1 MAQNLATKYSK
12 KVDERFSLLS
22 LTENVMNK
30 DYDWNGVD
38 TVVIYGVDTVA
49 MGDYKRAG
57 NNRYGTPDDLG
68 TTTQTMKLT
77 KDRAFTYVI
86 DKGNHIQS
94 EMVTEAGKALARQI
108 RERQVPE
115 VDMYRL
121 EKMVIA
127 AVANGA
133 TSNTALT
140 KNNAYEAFLAGTEW
154 MGDHKILNGYVAF
167 VTTKFYNLIKQDP
180 AFIKASDMGQKVAF
194 NGQVGEIDGCPI
206 IKVPSAYMPAKVPF
220 VIIHKSVMVSPKQL
234 AEHKTH
240 DNPPGIN
247 GWLTEGR
254 IIYDAFVRDQ
264 KKDGIYAHVEGIG
277 DLTATLVKGTS
288 GTAVATVGN
297 YNNNGHKLVYNVA
310 TTSSAK
316 LPGLGED
323 VTSYTDLVIGADIAA
338 TSTQSVVIVEA
349 DENGK
354 ALKGV
359 IAAAV
364 L

>member
-22 LTENVMNK
+22 LTEKVMNK
-30 DYDWNGVD
+30 DYEWNGVD
-38 TVVIYGVDTVA
+38 TVVVYGVDTVA
-49 MGDYKRAG
+49 MGDYKRGG

-86 DKGNHIQS
+86 DRGNHIQS
-94 EMVTEAGKALARQI
+94 EMVTESGKALARQV

-121 EKMVIA
+121 EKMVTA
-127 AVANGA
+127 AIENGA

-154 MGDHKILNGYVAF
+154 MGDHKILNDYVAF
-167 VTTKFYNLIKQDP
+167 VTTKYYNLIKQDP

-194 NGQVGEIDGCPI
+194 NGQVGEIDGCPV
-206 IKVPSAYMPAKVPF
+206 IKVPSSYMPAKVPF
-220 VIIHKSVMVSPKQL
+220 IIIHKSVMVSPKQL

-254 IIYDAFVRDQ
+254 IIYDAFIREQ
-264 KKDGIYAHVEGIG
+264 KKDGVYAHVEGIG
-277 DLTATLVKGTS
+277 DLTATLVKGTT
-288 GTAVATVGN
+288 GTAVETVGN
-297 YNNNGHKLVYNVA
+297 FNNNGHKLVYKVA

-316 LPGLGED
+316 LPELGED
-323 VTSYTDLVIGADIAA
+323 VTSYTDLVLGADISA
-338 TSTQSVVIVEA
+338 TSSQSVVIVEA
-349 DENGK
+349 DANGK